1 VLAIGIVYT
10 FTCWKLESDVIKFLS
25 KG

>member
-1 VLAIGIVYT
+1 LAIGIVYT
-10 FTCWKLESDVIKFLS
+10 FTCWKPESDVIKFLS